1 MGLIKTP
8 EEIAKIEM
16 AGKILKKAIDILRA
30 ETKEGV
36 TLTALDRLARKIIEE
51 NGGEPAFL
59 NYRPEGA
66 VRPFPATICASPN
79 DVVVHGVPIA
89 RKIKSGDLISID
101 CGVRYQGYYADAAFT
116 VGVGRISPESRK
128 LITVT
133 REALELGIAAA
144 RVGNTVGHIGSAIGM
159 HIRKNGFK
167 VIRGLTGHGVGTML
181 HEEPTIYNE
190 GERGTGMKLQ
200 AGMTIAIE
208 PMVAIG
214 TSRVEQ
220 LHDDSYATADGSL
233 SAHFEKTIVITAKGP
248 RILT

>member
-1 MGLIKTP
+1 MALVKTA
-8 EEIAKIEM
+8 EEIGKIEI
-16 AGKILKKAIDILRA
+16 AGKILKKTIDILRE

-36 TLTALDRLARKIIEE
+36 TLTALDRLAKRIIEE

-66 VRPFPATICASPN
+66 ARPYPSTICASPN
-79 DVVVHGVPIA
+79 DIVVHGVPVA
-89 RKIKSGDLISID
+89 RKIKSGDVISID

-116 VGVGRISPESRK
+116 VGVGRISPQIRK
-128 LITVT
+128 LIAVT
-133 REALELGIAAA
+133 REALELGIKAA
-144 RVGNTVGHIGSAIGM
+144 RPGNTVGHIGSAIGI
-159 HIRKNGFK
+159 HVRKNGFK
-167 VIRGLTGHGVGTML
+167 VVRGLTGHGVGTRL
-181 HEEPTIYNE
+181 HEEPTVYNE
-190 GERGTGMKLQ
+190 GERGTGIMLQ

-220 LHDDSYATADGSL
+220 LHDDSYATADGSIA
-233 SAHFEKTIVITAKGP
+233 AHFEKTIVITEKGP